1 MIGKSHGYNSPWLLC
16 PKPSQQAA
24 LRLFCFPYSGASA
37 SAYYDWASVLPA
49 SVELHSIQL
58 PGRANRLTEPRLTDI
73 EPVVEAITVALTPLL
88 DKPFV
93 FFGHS
98 LGAAMIFE
106 VARSLRRRGPSEP
119 DALFVSG
126 HGAPQ
131 VSDDSPQMHN
141 QPDPELVESL
151 QRLNGMAPEILD
163 NAELMQLILPILRA
177 DLTISETYVYHAEEP
192 LSSQIF
198 AYGGLQ
204 DRNVSRDDLDAW
216 REQTRTDFRLR
227 MFPGD
232 HFYLNVSKQ
241 LLLQALARDLDQII
255 RRQAAAPLR

>member
-1 MIGKSHGYNSPWLLC
+1 MNNQSQGYNSPWLLC
-16 PKPSQQAA
+16 PKPSKQAA

-37 SAYYDWASVLPA
+37 SAYYGWASVLPA

-58 PGRANRLTEPRLTDI
+58 PGRANRLTEARLTEI
-73 EPVVEAITVALTPLL
+73 EPVVEELAVALTPLL

-98 LGAAMIFE
+98 LGASIAFE
-106 VARSLRRRGPSEP
+106 VARSQRRGGLPEP
-119 DALFVSG
+119 DALVVSG

-131 VSDDSPQMHN
+131 VPDDSPQMHN
-141 QPDPELVESL
+141 QPDSELVESL
-151 QRLNGMAPEILD
+151 RRMNGMATEILD
-163 NAELMQLILPILRA
+163 SAELMQLVLPILRA

-192 LSSQIF
+192 LSCQIF

-204 DRNVSRDDLDAW
+204 DSYVSRDDLVAW

-232 HFYLNVSKQ
+232 HFYLNVSKP

-255 RRQAAAPLR
+255 RKQTTATLT